1 MFLKRPLLLTCAV
14 IAATSI
20 ARSQA
25 TTAPDA
31 TPAMLFSKP
40 AAAPAPDPMVPQA
53 RKPKKDVDTPFVLDV
68 PKPAPSTANG
78 TAADHPAEI
87 DLSALRYFAA
97 QNDLERVAAEI
108 RLLRSKN
115 PDWDPPEDLFSEVKS
130 GIDEQPLWDLF
141 AKRDLVA
148 VHAKIDAIKQDKPDW
163 QPSNNFAGKLALAE
177 AHETLVKASDAQQ
190 WGQVIDTASNTKMLL
205 TCGDIDALWRTAEAL
220 VHTGEEPRAV
230 EAYRYILT
238 TCKPTDQRLA
248 TVEKASSLLKSP
260 EDLDGLLQMGQRLP
274 DGHNEFEQVRFD
286 LLRRKIGDAAAG
298 TSPMQ
303 PTQAD
308 IDALST
314 SAAGPTGQ
322 ADAQLL
328 GWYDYARKD
337 YAGAEKWFR
346 TALKAGDNAK
356 AAEGLVLALR
366 DGGNKDEAA
375 AQAIHYAGLDPL
387 NRKLMVEVQAARLT
401 DPQARPLSADETT
414 ALAKAVDEMKS
425 ADGAQALGW
434 SVYKANDVAGAE
446 AWFRKSADWTP
457 NESAAIG
464 LVVTARRLR
473 HDGDYMAR
481 VAQYRATYPRVAEL
495 EALLR
500 SRPTAGSSPR
510 LATASPKRTRVARI
524 SGTRQRPAGEPWD
537 KSADDIVKAYDGGQ
551 YDTAVALLEQRRQKK
566 AEPQGLAVIRGW
578 AMYHKGDWEGAKK
591 VFTSLDA
598 GSATRDRQEG
608 LRVIQEGYTNPRFR

>member
-1 MFLKRPLLLTCAV
+1 MLLKHPLLLTCAV
-14 IAATSI
+14 IAAMSI

-31 TPAMLFSKP
+31 TPAMLFNKP
-40 AAAPAPDPMVPQA
+40 AAAPASDPMVPQA
-53 RKPKKDVDTPFVLDV
+53 RKPKKDAETPFVLDV
-68 PKPAPSTANG
+68 PKPVSATAGN
-78 TAADHPAEI
+78 AADHPAEI

-115 PDWDPPEDLFSEVKS
+115 PDWDPPEDLFSEVRS

-148 VHAKIDAIKQDKPDW
+148 VHAKIDAIRQDKPEW

-177 AHETLVKASDAQQ
+177 AHEALVKASDTQQ
-190 WGQVIDTASNTKMLL
+190 WGQVIETASNTKMLL
-205 TCGDIDALWRTAEAL
+205 SCSDIDALWRTAEAL
-220 VHTGEEPRAV
+220 IHTGDEPRAL

-238 TCKPTDQRLA
+238 TCKATDQRVA
-248 TVEKASSLLKSP
+248 TVEKASLLLKSP

-274 DGHNEFEQVRFD
+274 DGRSEFEQVRLD
-286 LLRRKIGDAAAG
+286 LLRRKIGEAAAG
-298 TSPMQ
+298 TSPIQ
-303 PTQAD
+303 PTPAEL
-308 IDALST
+308 DAMSA
-314 SAAGPTGQ
+314 SAAGPAGQ

-328 GWYDYARKD
+328 GWYSYSRKD

-356 AAEGLVLALR
+356 AAEGLVLAVR

-375 AQAIHYAGLDPL
+375 TLAIRYAGLDPL
-387 NRKLMVEVQAARLT
+387 NRKLMVEVQSARLT
-401 DPQARPLSADETT
+401 DPQAHPLSADEMT
-414 ALAKAVDEMKS
+414 ALVKAVDESKS

-446 AWFRKSADWTP
+446 SWFRKSADWKV

-473 HDGDYMAR
+473 HDADYAAR

-500 SRPTAGSSPR
+500 SKPAPSRP
-510 LATASPKRTRVARI
+510 TRVAVASTSKSHHPARI
-524 SGTRQRPAGEPWD
+524 ASTGQRPAGEPWD
-537 KSADDIVKAYDGGQ
+537 KSADDIVKAYDSGQ
-551 YDTAVALLEQRRQKK
+551 YDTAVTLLEQRRQKK
-566 AEPQGLAVIRGW
+566 AEPQGLSVVRGW

-591 VFTSLDA
+591 VFSSLDA
-598 GSATRDRQEG
+598 DKSSRERQEG
-608 LRVIQEGYTNPRFR
+608 LRVIQEGYTNPRYR

>member
-1 MFLKRPLLLTCAV
+1 MFLKHPLLLTCAV

-31 TPAMLFSKP
+31 TPAMMFSKT
-40 AAAPAPDPMVPQA
+40 AAAPASDPMVPT
-53 RKPKKDVDTPFVLDV
+53 RKPKKETDTPFVLDV
-68 PKPAPSTANG
+68 PKPVGTPGNG
-78 TAADHPAEI
+78 NAAEHPAEI

-115 PDWDPPEDLFSEVKS
+115 PDWDPPEDLFSEVRS

-148 VHAKIDAIKQDKPDW
+148 VHAKMDAIRQDKPEW
-163 QPSNNFAGKLALAE
+163 QPSSNFAGKLALAE
-177 AHETLVKASDAQQ
+177 AHEALVKASDAQQ
-190 WGQVIDTASNTKMLL
+190 WGQVIDTASTTKMLL

-220 VHTGEEPRAV
+220 VRTGDEPRAL

-248 TVEKASSLLKSP
+248 TVEKASLLLKSP

-274 DGHNEFEQVRFD
+274 DGRNEFEQVRLD
-286 LLRRKIGDAAAG
+286 LLRRKAGEAAAG
-298 TSPMQ
+298 TSPIQ
-303 PTQAD
+303 PTPAEL
-308 IDALST
+308 DALSA
-314 SAAGPTGQ
+314 SAAGPAGQ

-328 GWYDYARKD
+328 GWYSYSRKD
-337 YAGAEKWFR
+337 FAGAEKWFR
-346 TALKAGDNAK
+346 TALRAGDNAK

-375 AQAIHYAGLDPL
+375 TQAIRYAGLDAL
-387 NRKLMVEVQAARLT
+387 NRKLMVEVQSARLT
-401 DPQARPLSADETT
+401 DPQAHPLSPDELT
-414 ALAKAVDEMKS
+414 ALEKAVDELKS

-446 AWFRKSADWTP
+446 GWFRKSADWKS

-473 HDGDYMAR
+473 HDGDYAAR

-495 EALLR
+495 ETLLR
-500 SRPTAGSSPR
+500 SRPVATR
-510 LATASPKRTRVARI
+510 TASPKAKSTHLARVT
-524 SGTRQRPAGEPWD
+524 GTRQRPAGEPWD
-537 KSADDIVKAYDGGQ
+537 KSADDIVKAYDSGQ
-551 YDTAVALLEQRRQKK
+551 YDTAVALLEQRRQKRS
-566 AEPQGLAVIRGW
+566 EPQGLAVIRGW

-591 VFTSLDA
+591 VFSSLDA
-598 GSATRDRQEG
+598 GSATHERQEG
-608 LRVIQEGYTNPRFR
+608 LRVIEQSYTNPRYR

>member
-1 MFLKRPLLLTCAV
+1 MFSKHPLLLTCVV

-25 TTAPDA
+25 TPAPDA

-40 AAAPAPDPMVPQA
+40 AAAPAADPMVPQA
-53 RKPKKDVDTPFVLDV
+53 RKPKKDTDTPFVLDV
-68 PKPAPSTANG
+68 PKPAASTTTGN
-78 TAADHPAEI
+78 AADHPAEI

-115 PDWDPPEDLFSEVKS
+115 PDWDPPEDLFSEVRS

-163 QPSNNFAGKLALAE
+163 QPSNNFVGKLALAE
-177 AHETLVKASDAQQ
+177 AHEALVKASDAQQ

-220 VHTGEEPRAV
+220 VHTGEEPRAL

-238 TCKPTDQRLA
+238 TCKPTDQRVA
-248 TVEKASSLLKSP
+248 TVEKASILLKSP

-274 DGHNEFEQVRFD
+274 DGHNEFEHIRFD
-286 LLRRKIGDAAAG
+286 LLRRKIGEAAAG
-298 TSPMQ
+298 TSPIL
-303 PTQAD
+303 PTQAE

-328 GWYDYARKD
+328 GWYSYSRKD
-337 YAGAEKWFR
+337 YPGAEKWFR

-356 AAEGLVLALR
+356 AAEGLVLVLR
-366 DGGNKDEAA
+366 DSGNKDEAA

-401 DPQARPLSADETT
+401 DPQAHPLSADETT
-414 ALAKAVDEMKS
+414 ALAKAVDELKS

-434 SVYKANDVAGAE
+434 NLYKANDVAGAE
-446 AWFRKSADWTP
+446 AWFRKSADWKP

-464 LVVTARRLR
+464 LVVMARRLR
-473 HDGDYMAR
+473 HDGDYAAR

-500 SRPTAGSSPR
+500 SRPV
-510 LATASPKRTRVARI
+510 ASRTRVAASSWKGNRAARFA
-524 SGTRQRPAGEPWD
+524 SVRQRPAGEPWD
-537 KSADDIVKAYDGGQ
+537 KSADDIVKAYEGGQ
-551 YDTAVALLEQRRQKK
+551 YDTAVAMLEQRRQKK
-566 AEPQGLAVIRGW
+566 SEPQGLAVIRGW

-591 VFTSLDA
+591 VFTSLDPN
-598 GSATRDRQEG
+598 SVTRERQEG
-608 LRVIQEGYTNPRFR
+608 LRVIQEGYTNPRYR